1 MARHGGG
8 FRRRGLSRNAPRV
21 DPRRLSRELVT
32 PRSGAAAASTSLCLP
47 GVTFRI
53 VAGVTL
59 DELRNLAFSIEP
71 ISLHE
76 TVPEARRDVET
87 FNGLVSKYRELVV
100 RARNVLVLGRPVEP
114 DLAGEIRMLA
124 EALPAERQRASW
136 QARR

>member
-1 MARHGGG
+1 
-8 FRRRGLSRNAPRV
+8 
-21 DPRRLSRELVT
+21 
-32 PRSGAAAASTSLCLP
+32 
-47 GVTFRI
+47 
-53 VAGVTL
+53 VTL

-136 QARR
+136 QTRR